1 MAPKKDKKKKDE
13 PAVPELVTAYKA
25 REPLPPTE
33 PPDVSEVDVAWKSM
47 RDQYVM
53 PLPEWNSED
62 VDLAEWKPNETEN
75 QFVSNLFSVASMP
88 RSFMA
93 VVAGWRRAGA
103 FAAGRGDLLP
113 EEPEPQVQ
121 PLPELKEE
129 PAEPVPDPK
138 AKAKPKADSKAK
150 AKAKGQPAEEV
161 PEKPTTMQ
169 QYADCTYDG
178 EARVVSQAEFRS
190 RDLLLELDDATP
202 QLSQAIASQFAA
214 VAEHRLLLPRGTF
227 LWELIYPQDE
237 EGIPLFN
244 PHGKYIVKLF
254 VQGKWRKV
262 LIDDVVPIGYAM
274 HGNNM
279 YAPIL
284 PTSNDNNIIWPQL
297 LAKALIQAFQDDLG
311 MPVLQCISALTGWM
325 PYQLPLSWAALQGL
339 KSVRTFCSLQFSSQ
353 VDFEARQ
360 RAELIPTIPQA
371 EAPPRKSLAA
381 NQQVAPLTV
390 QGLPDQN
397 LKLGSQPVEA
407 MLEFLI
413 CETEEEPRQVR
424 LKADAFAPQ
433 HGTPRKQ
440 EEDASADAGT
450 NEQPEQ
456 IDEEVDDSD
465 RDDMDEDD
473 DHSQNT
479 PSVDAEG
486 TEKRTDQGESL
497 NGEGQEEVKAEDE
510 EEEQVAAED
519 MPWVP
524 PWPAT
529 NPAPLMMKSSIQEFQ
544 AQLEGGQWVS
554 FDELETAAT
563 GLCSYIPPG
572 DHVLSATLDTC
583 WGGERAEAYLPPST
597 KLLRIRLALQELDQS
612 PTRISREASADA
624 KSTPGPPLF
633 QTVFFYEPLRQ
644 NYRLEESPP
653 PPTPCS
659 CLLQAINEWR
669 RNSTSSRKQVTSEAP
684 DTINLTVGEGIPTN
698 GSVFQSLLL
707 PPGEHWYLI
716 HDDAAEQAGSVLSI
730 SVESLLLNSAKST
743 VEFLEL
749 EKALAKYQPSMLSIG
764 PIRYPV
770 HTGYNVWAKAQI
782 QIAEENLQSL
792 QLLCHVTDPTLWP
805 YIQLSCLQVLQ
816 PDLSDDEQA
825 RSASWS
831 VTTLMKSPVLRI
843 MSLPLTEKAPGSAKY
858 VLMLEANLPEEVL
871 PKSTGELSL
880 RLFIP
885 TGSNPLETD
894 LDTGPTTGT
903 TGTGDKDKEAED
915 TTQDEAAPLK
925 LQMLTVN
932 QVFRWQGEC
941 HENDKGLVLC
951 ERITVP
957 PETGDV
963 TSTLRVSVDGLP
975 QAFLRATLVAQMPPA
990 EEMRPPNPE
999 GAPLEPLVPGA
1010 PINPR
1015 DYSGR
1020 RNWLSRCKKVAETS
1034 GLEIISFPHVLL
1046 AEASTYIL
1054 YVHLDEFRGPAGLD
1068 GGTWLLESFGSG
1080 SLEVGSDAMEQDLE
1094 ELVRRSWADGAPQD
1108 GDAPPR
1114 SETAAAARES
1124 WVTTKSKDGEAEAG
1138 EEEESEEKKQLA
1150 HALERTKKVKHP
1162 NSTIAKFLNGHADTP
1177 ALLIQEDPYTVAPDR
1192 PEWKPSEDTDGTDE
1206 VRAEDTEAAVAVK
1219 AMGTEGESEA
1229 RAEEIEIATA
1239 RWSAAA
1245 ESLEA
1250 AKDRNANQ
1258 IQELRQWREER
1269 RAAPGGVEGT
1279 SFAPTR
1285 RELRGALHS
1294 RMEKCAI
1301 LKVAVFDE
1309 KRTDPEP
1316 LRVALSEAEAAG
1328 SRNYDLTLVENATR
1342 KLRVLDAAVAFQES
1356 LTSMES
1362 KGEAETAAAAAVAA
1376 AEEGSESYAQA
1387 KEAAATAEEEAA
1399 AAAKALEETLGELK
1413 ASLKEASANELRL
1426 PPELLN
1432 EEPMEKAAEILK
1444 QRTAEAA
1451 ECAEGDA

>member
-13 PAVPELVTAYKA
+13 TAVPELVTAYKP
-25 REPLPPTE
+25 REALPPTE
-33 PPDVSEVDVAWKSM
+33 PPDASQVDAAWKSM
-47 RDQYVM
+47 RDHFVM

-62 VDLAEWKPNETEN
+62 VDITEWKPNETEN
-75 QFVSNLFSVASMP
+75 QFISNLFSVTSMP
-88 RSFMA
+88 RSFMG

-138 AKAKPKADSKAK
+138 AKAKPKADSKVK
-150 AKAKGQPAEEV
+150 AKAKGQPAEEA

-169 QYADCTYDG
+169 QYADCTYQG

-190 RDLLLELDDATP
+190 RDLLLDLDDATP

-262 LIDDVVPIGYAM
+262 LVDDVVPIGYAM

-279 YAPIL
+279 YAPLL

-297 LAKALIQAFQDDLG
+297 LAKALLQAFQDDLG
-311 MPVLQCISALTGWM
+311 MPVLPCISALTGWM
-325 PYQLPLSWAALQGL
+325 PYQLPLSWTGLQGL
-339 KSVRTFCSLQFSSQ
+339 KSVRTFRSLQFSSQ

-371 EAPPRKSLAA
+371 EAAARKSLAA
-381 NQQVAPLTV
+381 NQQVPPLTV
-390 QGLPDQN
+390 QGVPEQN

-407 MLEFLI
+407 VLEFLI

-424 LKADAFAPQ
+424 LKADAFVPQ

-440 EEDASADAGT
+440 VRDAGSEEEDASADAGI
-450 NEQPEQ
+450 NEQPAQ

-465 RDDMDEDD
+465 RDDLDEDD
-473 DHSQNT
+473 DRSQNT
-479 PSVDAEG
+479 PSGDAEG
-486 TEKRTDQGESL
+486 TEKRTDQGESV
-497 NGEGQEEVKAEDE
+497 NGEGQEEPKPDE
-510 EEEQVAAED
+510 EEEQVED
-519 MPWVP
+519 SMPWVP
-524 PWPAT
+524 PWPET

-554 FDELETAAT
+554 FDELETSANC
-563 GLCSYIPPG
+563 LCSYIPPG
-572 DHVLSATLDTC
+572 DHVLSASLDTC
-583 WGGERAEAYLPPST
+583 WGGERAEAYLPPPT
-597 KLLRIRLALQELDQS
+597 RLLRIRLALQEMDQS
-612 PTRISREASADA
+612 PPRIRTESVDA
-624 KSTPGPPLF
+624 KPVPGPPLF
-633 QTVFFYEPLRQ
+633 QTVFFYEPLRP
-644 NYRLEESPP
+644 NYRLDESPP
-653 PPTPCS
+653 PSTPCS
-659 CLLQAINEWR
+659 CVLQAINNWR
-669 RNSTSSRKQVTSEAP
+669 PNSSSSRKQVLQPPSS
-684 DTINLTVGEGIPTN
+684 INLTVGDGTPSN
-698 GSVFQSLLL
+698 GSVFQSMLL

-716 HDDAAEQAGSVLSI
+716 NDDAAEQAGSVLSI
-730 SVESLLLNSAKST
+730 SVESLLLNSSKSC
-743 VEFLEL
+743 VEFLEP
-749 EKALAKYQPSMLSIG
+749 EKALAKYQTSALSIG
-764 PIRYPV
+764 PIHYPV
-770 HTGYNVWAKAQI
+770 RTGYNVLAKAEI
-782 QIAEENLQSL
+782 QIAEEHLQCL
-792 QLLCHVTDPTLWP
+792 QLLCHVTDPALWP
-805 YIQLSCLQVLQ
+805 YIQLSCLQVSQLEA
-816 PDLSDDEQA
+816 SDEDKA

-831 VTTLMKSPVLRI
+831 VTTLMKSPVLRV
-843 MSLPLTEKAPGSAKY
+843 MSLPLTDKAAGAAKY
-858 VLMLEANLPEEVL
+858 VLMLEANLPQEVV

-880 RLFIP
+880 QLFIP
-885 TGSNPLETD
+885 AGSNSLETD
-894 LDTGPTTGT
+894 LDTGTA
-903 TGTGDKDKEAED
+903 DKDKDATED
-915 TTQDEAAPLK
+915 TTQEEGPLQ
-925 LQMLTVN
+925 LHMLTVD
-932 QVFRWQGEC
+932 QVLRWQGEC

-975 QAFLRATLVAQMPPA
+975 QAFLRATLVAQMPPT

-999 GAPLEPLVPGA
+999 GAPLEPLVAEA

-1054 YVHLDEFRGPAGLD
+1054 YVHLDEFRGPAGLE

-1094 ELVRRSWADGAPQD
+1094 ELVRRSWADGVPQD

-1124 WVTTKSKDGEAEAG
+1124 WLTARSKDSEAEAEAEN
-1138 EEEESEEKKQLA
+1138 EEQLKQLA
-1150 HALERTKKVKHP
+1150 EALERTKKVKHP
-1162 NSTIAKFLNGHADTP
+1162 NSTIAKFLSGHADTP
-1177 ALLIQEDPYTVAPDR
+1177 ALLIQEDPYIVAPDR
-1192 PEWKPSEDTDGTDE
+1192 PEWKPSEDTDGTADE
-1206 VRAEDTEAAVAVK
+1206 TRAEDTEAAVAVK
-1219 AMGTEGESEA
+1219 AMGTQGESEA

-1239 RWSAAA
+1239 RWSSAH

-1250 AKDRNANQ
+1250 AKERNASQ

-1285 RELRGALHS
+1285 RELRGLLHS

-1301 LKVAVFDE
+1301 LKVAVLDE

-1328 SRNYDLTLVENATR
+1328 SRNYDLKLVESATK
-1342 KLRVLDAAVAFQES
+1342 KLRVLDAAVSFQEA

-1362 KGEAETAAAAAVAA
+1362 KAEAETAAVAAVAA
-1376 AEEGSESYAQA
+1376 AEEGSESYTQA
-1387 KEAAATAEEEAA
+1387 KEAATTAEEEAA
-1399 AAAKALEETLGELK
+1399 SAAKALEELLAEFK
-1413 ASLKEASANELRL
+1413 ASMKEASANEIRL

-1432 EEPMEKAAEILK
+1432 EEPMEKAADILK
-1444 QRTAEAA
+1444 QRSAEAA
-1451 ECAEGDA
+1451 ECVEPDAT